1 MSVLI
6 ENIGKFCV
14 FIYVFGMLFNIVC
27 NTSTQKSLRLLFVLY
42 VIATVLNSFRFTE
55 FKLDIPSDK
64 IYQENISKSSEYII
78 PAVQQEI
85 ESIIKNQLYDKNISY
100 KDVKVHIIEQ
110 KEYIKIDRIVF
121 YGISEN
127 NKSLI
132 EDLYSKEGTIIFE
145 D

>member
-1 MSVLI
+1 M
-6 ENIGKFCV
+6 
-14 FIYVFGMLFNIVC
+14 
-27 NTSTQKSLRLLFVLY
+27 LY
-42 VIATVLNSFRFTE
+42 VIATVLNSFKFTE

-64 IYQENISKSSEYII
+64 IYQENVAKSLEYII
-78 PAVQQEI
+78 PAAQQEF
-85 ESIIKNQLYDKNISY
+85 ESKIKNQLYDKNISY
-100 KDVKVHIIEQ
+100 KDVMVHIIEQ